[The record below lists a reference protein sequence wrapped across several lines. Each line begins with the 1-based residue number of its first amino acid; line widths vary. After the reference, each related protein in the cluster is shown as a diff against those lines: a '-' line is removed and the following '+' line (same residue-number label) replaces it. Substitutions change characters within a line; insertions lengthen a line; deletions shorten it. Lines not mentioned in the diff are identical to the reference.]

1 MGGAKRPSD
10 DKHTRVIAGQ
20 VWEDATLSDWPEKDF
35 RIFVGQLGNEVN
47 DEDLTKAF
55 QKFPSFAKARA
66 VRKKDGKAA
75 GYGFVSFLNPL
86 EGVRAMRAMQG
97 KVLGTRPMKLK
108 KSSWQDRELAAS
120 RGDKQGIHKQASMVK
135 MAKGLFKGARGD
147 KLPKYQ

>member
-1 MGGAKRPSD
+1 MS
-10 DKHTRVIAGQ
+10 
-20 VWEDATLSDWPEKDF
+20 
-35 RIFVGQLGNEVN
+35 
-47 DEDLTKAF
+47 DEDLSNAF
-55 QKFPSFAKARA
+55 KNFPSFAKARA

-108 KSSWQDRELAAS
+108 KSAWQDREIAAS
-120 RGDKQGIHKQASMVK
+120 KGDKKNIKKQSAMVK